1 MNRIALYLVCAVCA
15 VVPVALM
22 ASQPSEDT
30 GNSIQDALDRAIDD
44 EQHAIAFYTAV
55 MAKHGERRPFSNIIN
70 AERRHEAALL
80 EQYERLELE
89 VPDNRW
95 AEHAFEVQDSFA
107 EVCDASAVAEV
118 RNGHIYDALIAECDD
133 PAVRQVFER
142 LRWASVERHLPAFR
156 RHGSGW
162 GEVEEGALDE
172 RQQAQRDAA
181 TAAQQALFGSL
192 FAELSKAMSEVGTEA
207 AIDVCATR
215 APAIAAEVA
224 AERGVKIGRT
234 SYKLRNPK
242 NTPPVWA
249 DLAIDDRPEEPI
261 YFADRSGRLG
271 TLSPIRLAASCL
283 QCHGSSDDITPTTR
297 EAISRRYEKDQATGF
312 AEGDLRGWFWVE
324 VPQGDTTYD
333 E

>member
-1 MNRIALYLVCAVCA
+1 MNRIAIYLVCAVCA
-15 VVPVALM
+15 VVPVALK
-22 ASQPSEDT
+22 ASQPSEDA
-30 GNSIQDALDRAIDD
+30 GNNIQNALDRAIDD
-44 EQHAIAFYTAV
+44 ERHAIAFYTAV
-55 MAKHGERRPFSNIIN
+55 MATHGERRPFSNIIN

-95 AEHAFEVQDSFA
+95 AEHTFEVQDSFA

-118 RNGHIYDALIAECDD
+118 RNGQIYDALIAECED

-142 LRWASVERHLPAFR
+142 LRWASVKRHLHALR

-162 GEVEEGALDE
+162 SEVEEGALNE

-192 FAELSKAMSEVGTEA
+192 FAELSTAMGEGGPEA

-215 APAIAAEVA
+215 APAIAAEVS

-234 SYKLRNPK
+234 SFKLRNPT

-249 DLAIDDRPEEPI
+249 DLALDERQEEPMF
-261 YFADRSGRLG
+261 FADRSGRLG
-271 TLSPIRLAASCL
+271 TLSPIRLSASCL
-283 QCHGSSDDITPTTR
+283 QCHGSSDDIAPTTR
-297 EAISRRYEKDQATGF
+297 VAISRRYEEDQATGF

-324 VPQGDTTYD
+324 VPQGDTTDD